1 MLAGL
6 TFFRI
11 NRDIVG
17 SKNPKH
23 ALREN
28 IVRQSI
34 KTFGRRMSF
43 QKDSFLGVESVS
55 IQKGGKLHYFQ
66 QHKLMID
73 LLALEKKYYFP
84 FFSPLTQQMKVNSR
98 LLYAILF
105 LE

>member
-17 SKNPKH
+17 SKKPKH

-55 IQKGGKLHYFQ
+55 TEEGRKLHYFQ
-66 QHKLMID
+66 EHKLMTD
-73 LLALEKKYYFP
+73 LLTLEKK
-84 FFSPLTQQMKVNSR
+84 
-98 LLYAILF
+98 
-105 LE
+105 

>member
-17 SKNPKH
+17 SIKPKH

-43 QKDSFLGVESVS
+43 QKDSFLGVEPVS
-55 IQKGGKLHYFQ
+55 IEEGET
-66 QHKLMID
+66 
-73 LLALEKKYYFP
+73 AL
-84 FFSPLTQQMKVNSR
+84 FS
-98 LLYAILF
+98 AA
-105 LE
+105 

>member
-1 MLAGL
+1 MKLNFVKDIYIYNQLLFIKSRLHCMLAGL

-17 SKNPKH
+17 SIKPKH

-43 QKDSFLGVESVS
+43 QKDSFLGVEPVS
-55 IQKGGKLHYFQ
+55 IEEGET
-66 QHKLMID
+66 
-73 LLALEKKYYFP
+73 AL
-84 FFSPLTQQMKVNSR
+84 FS
-98 LLYAILF
+98 AA
-105 LE
+105 